1 MGASLAAVGEGF
13 AASLGHVLWVTE
25 AWVGIIVTA
34 CTAIFV
40 ALCLIATRGQG
51 EPLTV
56 VVPDDD
62 EPGCP
67 WCHTHACTNPSLCN
81 CAQWCGSW
89 LCKVKE
95 AADV

>member
-13 AASLGHVLWVTE
+13 AASLGHVLWVAE
-25 AWVGIIVTA
+25 AWFGIIVTVSA
-34 CTAIFV
+34 AAFAV
-40 ALCLIATRGQG
+40 LCLIATRGQG

-56 VVPDDD
+56 AVPDDA

-67 WCHTHACTNPSLCN
+67 WCHTHACTNPALCN

-95 AADV
+95 ASRG